1 VEERVRSPQ
10 RYFER
15 FLWQSRLVVL
25 VAVIASLVIALG
37 IFFIATVDVIQ
48 LIGDVAHYGSAAL
61 DAGERTSLRS
71 EVIAQIVD
79 VVDLYLLASI
89 VLIFGLGLYELF
101 ISRIEAA
108 ENSEFAS
115 RLLLI
120 RSLDDLK
127 DRLAKAI
134 IIILIVKFFQYALRF
149 SYQSP
154 VELLY
159 LAAAILLI
167 AGALYLT
174 GHELDDHV

>member
-1 VEERVRSPQ
+1 VLQ

-15 FLWQSRLVVL
+15 FIWQSRLVVL
-25 VAVIASLVIALG
+25 VAVVASLLIALG
-37 IFFIATVDVIQ
+37 IFFIATVDVIH
-48 LIGDVAHYGSAAL
+48 LMGDVAQYGSAAL
-61 DAGERTSLRS
+61 DGGARASLRS
-71 EVIAQIVD
+71 EVIAETVD
-79 VVDLYLLASI
+79 LVDLYLLASI

-149 SYQSP
+149 TYQSP
-154 VELLY
+154 GELLY

-167 AGALYLT
+167 AGAVYLT
-174 GHELDDHV
+174 GRKTGDHA